1 MKILAHRGYW
11 RESHEKNGFDAF
23 ERAWARDYGIET
35 DLRDRDGQIVISHDP
50 PDASAASFE
59 PFLQA
64 YVERG
69 KDTPLALNIKADG
82 LCVPVAQ
89 LLARYSV
96 KNFFVF
102 DMSVPDSLHYLQA
115 GMPVFLRLS
124 EYEPQTGLFSRAAGV
139 WLDAF
144 ERDWWTLDM
153 LREIRWD
160 GKSVAIVSPELHRR
174 PHEALWLALRGL
186 EPGLLS
192 DTLLCTDF
200 PEEAEAFFEPHQ

>member
-11 RESHEKNGFDAF
+11 SELHEKNGSDAF
-23 ERAWARDYGIET
+23 ARAWASGYGIET
-35 DLRDRDGQIVISHDP
+35 DLRDRNGDIVISHDP
-50 PDASAASFE
+50 PDGSAARFE
-59 PFLQA
+59 DFLQT
-64 YVERG
+64 YVKRG
-69 KDTPLALNIKADG
+69 NGTPLALNIKADG

-89 LLARYSV
+89 LLAQNLA

-124 EYEPQTGLFSRAAGV
+124 EHEPKTGLFSRADGV

-144 ERDWWTLDM
+144 ERDWWTADT
-153 LREIRWD
+153 LREIHAE

-174 PHEALWLALRGL
+174 PHEAVWRSLREL
-186 EPGLLS
+186 EPALLRNVF
-192 DTLLCTDF
+192 LCTDF
-200 PEEAEAFFEPHQ
+200 PQEAEVFFGL